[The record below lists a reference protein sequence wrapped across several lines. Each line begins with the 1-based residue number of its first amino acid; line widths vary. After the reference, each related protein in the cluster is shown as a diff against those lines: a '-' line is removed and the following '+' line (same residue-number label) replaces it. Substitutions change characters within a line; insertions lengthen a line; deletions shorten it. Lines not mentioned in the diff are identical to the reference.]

1 MIFNQCPI
9 CGRYMIPNMS
19 ETSGWYQCVC
29 GYDSRSY
36 VYTYTNHSSDFGY
49 GEKERRTTRL
59 IDADL
64 MKNSIESSD
73 TDENI
78 LISPQELIATLI
90 RWIDNRPT
98 VDAVEVVRCK
108 DCKWYDNIGCAL
120 IIVDEEDRPKPDDYC
135 SYGERRAEE

>member
-1 MIFNQCPI
+1 MIFQQCPI

-59 IDADL
+59 IDADKL
-64 MKNSIESSD
+64 ALKLRYMGYM
-73 TDENI
+73 DEHEEV
-78 LISPQELIATLI
+78 QEV
-90 RWIDNRPT
+90 IDEAPT

-108 DCKWYDNIGCAL
+108 DCRYYVTNYAVPHCGRTLIGM
-120 IIVDEEDRPKPDDYC
+120 KKSDYC
-135 SYGERRAEE
+135 NYGERKKIDVD